1 MFMNAVHHSFK
12 QKEVDFSLVDP
23 GTNHNSIVWFISQI
37 FIQNINCCSPRSV
50 QHKSASYPSSINLL
64 IEPLIPAST
73 FSAVKPVAAN
83 SGIEKSMNVGS
94 IPTTQSVRIRQCL
107 FFILGCFFE
116 RDVTHPE
123 FSVQQALQVSPKT
136 PASRGNTFQPVSRS
150 EYLPEG
156 Y

>member
-1 MFMNAVHHSFK
+1 MLFIILSNRKKLTSALWIPAPTTIPSYGLSLKFLFKTSIAV
-12 QKEVDFSLVDP
+12 
-23 GTNHNSIVWFISQI
+23 
-37 FIQNINCCSPRSV
+37 SPRSV